1 MTTPPLMLYVDGD
14 REARAV
20 LPRFL
25 ERVGA
30 VRTVGTIAEA
40 RAAIGAAVPSLVVI
54 DPALPDGDGTDLIA
68 EIHAAHPW
76 VQIFV
81 ITRDAWAD
89 SMSRFIA
96 AGASDVGVKP
106 FDVARLPAR
115 AGALL
120 RAAEG
125 ARRELGY
132 RQELERRLS
141 HVERIA
147 TLGTMLATVVHEIAN
162 PLTLIHANVEQLAD
176 ALHAPRSLEA
186 ERASVQQATAEI
198 RVAAGLIQAFG
209 QRLRSFARRDERTR
223 VVRPLAPIIDTALLM
238 IKPRL
243 AGRRITV
250 HRPEGASP
258 VVAHYPIRLTQ
269 ALLNLLTNAIES
281 IGSEGNIHVRYL
293 DEPEI
298 AGIAVDDDGPG
309 LSDEVRARV
318 FEPFF
323 TSKAEGTGLGLV
335 LVRAIMGEHE
345 GHFDLSPRVPGPG
358 VSARLTLP
366 RLVEDRATMP

>member
-1 MTTPPLMLYVDGD
+1 MRSLAWATV
-14 REARAV
+14 A
-20 LPRFL
+20 LPRAWPML
-25 ERVGA
+25 RVSPLLPLLPLSPLLSAPSRPVSAGKGSKVESGSPACGA
-30 VRTVGTIAEA
+30 PCR
-40 RAAIGAAVPSLVVI
+40 
-54 DPALPDGDGTDLIA
+54 
-68 EIHAAHPW
+68 
-76 VQIFV
+76 
-81 ITRDAWAD
+81 AWAD

-96 AGASDVGVKP
+96 AGASDMAVKP

-115 AGALL
+115 ARALL

-176 ALHAPRSLEA
+176 ALRAPRSLEA
-186 ERASVQQATAEI
+186 ERASVQEATAEI

-209 QRLRSFARRDERTR
+209 QRLRSFARRDERNR
-223 VVRPLAPIIDTALLM
+223 VVRPLGPIIDTALLM

-250 HRPEGASP
+250 HRPEGAPP

-281 IGSEGNIHVRYL
+281 IGGEGNIHVRYL
-293 DEPEI
+293 DEQEM